1 METHPHNL
9 ANLFHQLG
17 LPAKPQ
23 DIDAF
28 TARHRL
34 RAGQALH
41 AAEFWSPAQAHFL
54 AQAVSEDS
62 DWSDAV
68 DHLAV
73 RLSGA

>member
-1 METHPHNL
+1 METNRHDLTH
-9 ANLFHQLG
+9 LFHQLG
-17 LPAKPQ
+17 LPAEPA

-28 TARHRL
+28 AARHRL
-34 RAGQALH
+34 PAGVALCQAD
-41 AAEFWSPAQAHFL
+41 FWNPVQARFL

-73 RLSGA
+73 RLS